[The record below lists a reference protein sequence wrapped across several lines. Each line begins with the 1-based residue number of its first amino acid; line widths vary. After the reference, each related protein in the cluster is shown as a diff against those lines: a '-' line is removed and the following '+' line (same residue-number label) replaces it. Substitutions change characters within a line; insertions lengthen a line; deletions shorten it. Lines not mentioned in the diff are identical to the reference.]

1 MEEQKRYTSGYTP
14 EQKRAADARF
24 CAQIHRVGVQIPAAA
39 WDQVEQYAA
48 ARGESVGACLKA
60 CLARCMELDGAGS
73 IPLTVRAAKS
83 AAPDQGAPD
92 QTAPED

>member
-1 MEEQKRYTSGYTP
+1 MPEQKRYSNGYTVD
-14 EQKRAADARF
+14 QARASNARY
-24 CAQIHRVGVQIPAAA
+24 AEQIHRVGVQIPAAA

-60 CLARCMELDGAGS
+60 CLARCMEWDGAGS

-83 AAPDQGAPD
+83 AAPDQ
-92 QTAPED
+92 TVPED